1 MTRIRLALATLS
13 ASLVL
18 ATCGGAPTTPDALIV
33 GEWEQSAPVS
43 VGEGQMA
50 MTMSSSEMEYD
61 ADGTMEGEV
70 MITIPAMGET
80 ADEYRMTAEG
90 RYRVEG
96 TTLIETVEN
105 VTVEALDGGDEAAQV
120 ARMVQAAMLSQAES
134 RSEIVSI
141 DRKRLVTRAEGTG
154 LELAFDRD

>member
-1 MTRIRLALATLS
+1 
-13 ASLVL
+13 
-18 ATCGGAPTTPDALIV
+18 
-33 GEWEQSAPVS
+33 
-43 VGEGQMA
+43 
-50 MTMSSSEMEYD
+50 
-61 ADGTMEGEV
+61 
-70 MITIPAMGET
+70 
-80 ADEYRMTAEG
+80 MTAEG

-96 TTLIETVEN
+96 TTLIETVDT
-105 VTVEALDGGDEAAQV
+105 VIVEALDDGDEAAQV